1 MLSPKKIRV
10 SSQIV
15 KKISQKKQGLSKKE
29 KEKAAKIFWSQY
41 RDLMKRLANE

>member
-29 KEKAAKIFWSQY
+29 KAAKIFWSQY